1 MKMYELFLTCPK
13 GLEQICKKEIASLC
27 TSKIKTRQGG
37 MSFEGTI
44 LDIYKINLC
53 SRLGMNLLVKIMSF
67 NFKTIKDF
75 YTSIYQYKWHTFIDP
90 KMTFSIDVNII
101 KENSLFNNSQYAAL
115 KAKDSI
121 CDKLNSSKGR
131 RPHIDKRNPDMN
143 LKLVIESE
151 KCIIYANSS
160 GKPLY
165 IRGYKKTPHQAPIN
179 ESLASGLI
187 YLSEWDKKQD
197 FLDPMCGSGTICMEA
212 SMIKRNIPP
221 GVSRRFSFQNWL
233 NYDYDLYLSI
243 FENLIRGIDEES
255 KNNIFGSDIDSESI
269 NACKITSQSFRFDL
283 AISFTI
289 KNITSFKKEKQYH
302 IVVNPPYQIRIGD
315 ESDIKSINKGLKNL
329 LKFNSQVY
337 LIYPKE
343 NNFIKDNYKFKEIAL
358 IYNGPI
364 ECGFYKIENV

>member
-1 MKMYELFLTCPK
+1 MYELFLTCPK

-289 KNITSFKKEKQYH
+289 KNIC
-302 IVVNPPYQIRIGD
+302 
-315 ESDIKSINKGLKNL
+315 KS
-329 LKFNSQVY
+329 SY
-337 LIYPKE
+337 
-343 NNFIKDNYKFKEIAL
+343 
-358 IYNGPI
+358 
-364 ECGFYKIENV
+364 